1 MQKSASSKEIQDERM
16 AKVMKKSSSD
26 IRPRKTAAFGTKE
39 AEELRDRV
47 REMNSEDE
55 LDQLN

>member
-1 MQKSASSKEIQDERM
+1 MQKSASNKEIQDERIT
-16 AKVMKKSSSD
+16 KVMKKSSSD
-26 IRPRKTAAFGTKE
+26 IRQRKTAAFGAQE